1 MPARIHGFTDNQAAA
16 PVIETIRG
24 LLLGTPVGANPSRA
38 IAWCA
43 GVLVVSVAVAASSF
57 LFRRGT
63 A

>member
-1 MPARIHGFTDNQAAA
+1 MPARIHGFTDNQAAT

-24 LLLGTPVGANPSRA
+24 LLHGTPVGAKPSRA

-43 GVLVVSVAVAASSF
+43 RVPVVSVPAPGF